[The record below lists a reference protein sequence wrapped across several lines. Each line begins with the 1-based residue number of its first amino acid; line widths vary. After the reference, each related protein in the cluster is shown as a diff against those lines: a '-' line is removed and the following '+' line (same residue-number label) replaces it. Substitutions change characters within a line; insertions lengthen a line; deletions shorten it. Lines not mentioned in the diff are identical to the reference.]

1 MQKTGW
7 ILITVGILT
16 VIVVSTVLIV
26 KKTSNKPNKPDC
38 PYCPGSTSKLGE
50 LCTKSVVHS
59 YTKYAVSTDSNVCA
73 NAGKYVY
80 YDESFIQQVMIFFL
94 AFSFIEK
101 FLMKMVMLL
110 MPQ

>member
-50 LCTKSVVHS
+50 LCTKSEVHS

-73 NAGKYVY
+73 NTGKYVY
-80 YDESFIQQVMIFFL
+80 YDESFIQQMMIFVP
-94 AFSFIEK
+94 S
-101 FLMKMVMLL
+101 
-110 MPQ
+110 